1 VPVQVRPP
9 APTFAPL
16 DGFDGKLAAPK
27 DAVPEKTPPDTA
39 LRDIT
44 DLVGRGILKKD
55 ERGGRSTSYSLVE
68 R

>member
-1 VPVQVRPP
+1 
-9 APTFAPL
+9 
-16 DGFDGKLAAPK
+16 
-27 DAVPEKTPPDTA
+27 